1 MKLNAGKTSRKKL
14 EINLVPLLDSLFIML
29 FFFMF
34 AFSTMVKKTGLAV
47 ALPKSSSGKK
57 VSEKTTLTVR
67 KNGALFW
74 NEIPIPEADL
84 LNRMKDFKKNFPEMS
99 LIIRG
104 DKGTPFENIVKIL
117 DKAENIQ
124 LRRVT
129 IETKSN

>member
-1 MKLNAGKTSRKKL
+1 MKLGSGQLVRKKL

-47 ALPKSSSGKK
+47 ALPKSSSGQK
-57 VSEKTTLTVR
+57 VTEKTTLTVR
-67 KNGALFW
+67 VNGALFW
-74 NEIPIPEADL
+74 NDLPIAEEDL
-84 LNRMKDFKKNFPEMS
+84 LNRMKEFKTNFPEMS

-104 DKGTPFENIVKIL
+104 DKGTPFENIVRIL

-129 IETKSN
+129 IETKSQ